1 MRLPRSNSHCFSS
14 HRSSIRIFFSGVLL
28 AFVALLPLASRA
40 ATQQLVASP
49 SKVRFGSVVVGQSE
63 AQEIVLTNRG
73 TTSTSVSAISL
84 GGTAFK
90 VSGLKLPVTLAAGR
104 SVGLRLVFAPKATGW
119 TGWTGG
125 KVSFTGKVANAT
137 VQLWFAGSG
146 VTSEQVSASPA
157 NLSFG
162 QRAIGTSTTLPI
174 VLTNTHSHAQT
185 LSGIQTLGN
194 EFSVSGPSFP
204 LSLGAGKS
212 ITLNVKFRPSA
223 VGLSGGNVFVSGPA
237 LNLPLQGTGTST
249 TGPVLTISP
258 KTLNFG
264 KVMVGQTD
272 TQAAVFTA
280 TGGSVTI
287 SSAASSS
294 ARFTLPGATFP
305 IQIAAGQS
313 VQLNVAFTPKAAGG
327 ASASLTF
334 QSNASDA
341 QATEAVAGTGTAPQ
355 VSLGWSASTSPV
367 EGYNVY
373 RGTAPGQY
381 SKLNKALDPNTSYT
395 DVTVASGTTY
405 YYAATAVNSSGQESA
420 FSAPVQIA
428 VP

>member
-1 MRLPRSNSHCFSS
+1 
-14 HRSSIRIFFSGVLL
+14 L
-28 AFVALLPLASRA
+28 AFLAFLPLISQA

-49 SKVRFGSVVVGQSE
+49 SKVRFGSVVLGQSE
-63 AQEIVLTNRG
+63 AQEIVLTNTG
-73 TTSTSVSAISL
+73 TTSTSVSAITV

-90 VSGLKLPVTLAAGR
+90 VSGLKLPVTLAAGQ
-104 SVGLRLVFAPKATGW
+104 SVGLRLVFAPTATGW

-125 KVSFTGKVANAT
+125 KVTFTGSGANPN

-162 QRAIGTSTTLPI
+162 QRAIGSSTTLPI
-174 VLTNTHSHAQT
+174 ILTNTHAHALT
-185 LSGIQTLGN
+185 LSGIQTLGS

-204 LSLGAGKS
+204 MSLGAGQS
-212 ITLNVKFRPSA
+212 VTLKVTFAPVNA
-223 VGLSGGNVFVSGPA
+223 GLSGGNVFVSGPA

-249 TGPVLTISP
+249 KGPLLTISP
-258 KTLNFG
+258 ASLNFG

-287 SSAASSS
+287 SGAASSS
-294 ARFTLPGATFP
+294 AQFALPGATFP

-313 VQLNVAFTPKAAGG
+313 VQLKVAFTPKTAGS

-341 QATEAVAGTGTAPQ
+341 QASEAVAGTGTAPQ

-373 RGTAPGQY
+373 RGTVPGHY
-381 SKLNKALDPNTSYT
+381 TKLNSALDPNTSYT
-395 DVTVASGTTY
+395 DTTVASGTTY

-420 FSAPVQIA
+420 FSAPAEIL

>member
-1 MRLPRSNSHCFSS
+1 MRLPRSSSYPFSIGGL
-14 HRSSIRIFFSGVLL
+14 SSAVVL
-28 AFVALLPLASRA
+28 AFVALLPLTSRA

-49 SKVRFGSVVVGQSE
+49 SKVRFGSVIVGQSE
-63 AQEIVLTNRG
+63 AQEIVLTNTG
-73 TTSTSVSAISL
+73 PTSTNVAAISI
-84 GGTAFK
+84 GGTEFK
-90 VSGLKLPVTLAAGR
+90 VSGLKLPVSLAAGQ
-104 SVGLRLVFAPKATGW
+104 SVGLKVVFAPTATGW

-125 KVSFTGKVANAT
+125 KVTFSGKAT
-137 VQLWFAGSG
+137 NPNVQLWFAGSG
-146 VTSEQVSASPA
+146 VSSEQVSASPA

-162 QRAIGTSTTLPI
+162 QKAIGTSATLPI
-174 VLTNTHSHAQT
+174 VLTNTHSHAET
-185 LSGIQTLGN
+185 LNGIQTLGS

-212 ITLNVKFRPSA
+212 ITLNVKFSPTA

-237 LNLPLQGTGTST
+237 LNLPLQGTGTSR
-249 TGPVLTISP
+249 TGAVLSISP
-258 KTLNFG
+258 ASLNFG
-264 KVMVGQTD
+264 KVLVGQTD

-294 ARFTLPGATFP
+294 AQFALPGATFP

-313 VQLNVAFTPKAAGG
+313 VQLNVAFTPQKAGG

-341 QATEAVAGTGTAPQ
+341 QASEAVAGTGTAPQ

-373 RGTAPGQY
+373 RGTTPGQY
-381 SKLNKALDPNTSYT
+381 SKLNSAVDPNTSYT
-395 DVTVASGTTY
+395 DMTVASGTTY

-420 FSAPVQIA
+420 FSAPVEIG

>member
-1 MRLPRSNSHCFSS
+1 MRLPRSSS
-14 HRSSIRIFFSGVLL
+14 HRFSILVFFSAVLL
-28 AFVALLPLASRA
+28 AFIALVPLTSRA

-49 SKVRFGSVVVGQSE
+49 SKVRFGSVVLGQSE
-63 AQEIVLTNRG
+63 AQEIVLTNAG
-73 TTSTSVSAISL
+73 TTSTSVSGISV

-90 VSGLKLPVTLAAGR
+90 VSGLKLPVTLAAGQ
-104 SVGLRLVFAPKATGW
+104 SLGLRLVFAPKATGW
-119 TGWTGG
+119 TGWTSG
-125 KVSFTGKVANAT
+125 KVTFTGKGTNPT

-146 VTSEQVSASPA
+146 ATSEQVSASPA

-162 QRAIGTSTTLPI
+162 KKVVGTSTTLPI

-185 LSGIQTLGN
+185 LSGIQTLGS

-204 LSLGAGKS
+204 LSLGAGQS
-212 ITLNVKFRPSA
+212 VTLKVTFAPTNA
-223 VGLSGGNVFVSGPA
+223 GLSGGNVFVSGPA

-249 TGPVLTISP
+249 SGPLLTISP
-258 KTLNFG
+258 ANLNFG

-294 ARFTLPGATFP
+294 ALFALPGATFP

-341 QATEAVAGTGTAPQ
+341 QASEAVAGTGTAPQ

-373 RGTAPGQY
+373 RGTARGQY
-381 SKLNKALDPNTSYT
+381 SKLNSALDPNTSYT
-395 DVTVASGTTY
+395 DMTVASGTTY

-420 FSAPVQIA
+420 FSAPVQVA

>member
-1 MRLPRSNSHCFSS
+1 MRLPRSSS
-14 HRSSIRIFFSGVLL
+14 HSFSIGGASGALLL
-28 AFVALLPLASRA
+28 AFVALLPLTSQA
-40 ATQQLVASP
+40 ATQQLVVSP

-63 AQEIVLTNRG
+63 AQEIVLTNTG
-73 TTSTSVSAISL
+73 TTSTSVSAISV

-90 VSGLKLPVTLAAGR
+90 ISGLNLPASLAAGQ
-104 SVGLRLVFAPKATGW
+104 SVGAKIIFAPTATGW

-125 KVSFTGKVANAT
+125 KVTFTGKAT
-137 VQLWFAGSG
+137 NPNVQLWFAGSG
-146 VTSEQVSASPA
+146 VSSEQVTASPA

-162 QRAIGTSTTLPI
+162 QKAVGTSVTLPI
-174 VLTNTHSHAQT
+174 VLTNTHAHALS
-185 LSGIQTLGN
+185 LSGIQTLGS

-204 LSLGAGKS
+204 LSLGGGQS
-212 ITLNVKFRPSA
+212 ITLNVKFTPTA
-223 VGLSGGNVFVSGPA
+223 VGLSGGNVFVAGPA
-237 LNLPLQGTGTST
+237 LNLPLQGTGAST
-249 TGPVLTISP
+249 TAPLLSISP
-258 KTLNFG
+258 TSLNFG
-264 KVMVGQTD
+264 KVLVGQTD

-294 ARFTLPGATFP
+294 AQFALPGATFP

-313 VQLNVAFTPKAAGG
+313 VQLNVTFTPKNAGS

-341 QATEAVAGTGTAPQ
+341 QASEAVAGTGTAPQ

-367 EGYNVY
+367 QGYNVY

-381 SKLNKALDPNTSYT
+381 SKLNRALDSNTSYT
-395 DVTVASGTTY
+395 DATVASGTTY

-420 FSAPVQIA
+420 FSAPVEIA